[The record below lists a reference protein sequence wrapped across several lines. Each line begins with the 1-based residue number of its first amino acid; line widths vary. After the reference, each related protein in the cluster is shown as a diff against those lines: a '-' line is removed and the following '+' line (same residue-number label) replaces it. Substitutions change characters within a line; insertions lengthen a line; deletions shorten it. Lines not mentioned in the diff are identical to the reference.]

1 MSKGKFLVEAY
12 KSFDSSKFYNFNDAV
27 NILLKNKRTKINET
41 IEISLNLGIDPRH
54 ADQMV
59 RGTVNLPN
67 GSGKEIKL
75 AVFAKDK
82 NAKSNFG
89 AKNIVENIN
98 SFVDTIKKSRPSG
111 AKGTFINKISL
122 SSTMGV
128 SVNCEIN

>member
-1 MSKGKFLVEAY
+1 MIKKLVIT
-12 KSFDSSKFYNFNDAV
+12 
-27 NILLKNKRTKINET
+27 ILLSATLISNSYSAGSSSSGGESDGPKIKTNQEKAVKLVKSGQVQFKAEKN
-41 IEISLNLGIDPRH
+41 GIVQ
-54 ADQMV
+54 AD
-59 RGTVNLPN
+59 
-67 GSGKEIKL
+67 I
-75 AVFAKDK
+75 
-82 NAKSNFG
+82 AKSNFG